1 MRLLFLQLPRLDPDI
16 TSPGENLMPA
26 AACLR
31 ASLDRSPEFQYWDV
45 IETPVEQDIAGD
57 TAFIDCIDKLNPDVV
72 AATCYLWN
80 IERTLHLLAQLKKR
94 LPKIRTA
101 IGGPDVAS
109 DHPLLPPKK
118 NAVAVD
124 VFVVGEGETVF
135 PEILAFFR
143 AGTSPDFH
151 GVTWRT
157 NDGRHVEGTQKRAS
171 RPLRDLLPDAAHP
184 INKPD
189 AFGMAY
195 LETSRGC
202 PMHCAFCCY
211 NIRRTTISCLPSED
225 VATRIRI
232 LRERGAKEIRLL
244 DPTFNAHPRFDDVL
258 DVMIRENQDRK
269 LSFFVEIRADTLTD
283 DQARRLALAG
293 IAEAEVGIQST
304 DPEVLKLVHRPLSPV
319 KILNGIDALL
329 RHGIRPTL
337 DFMYALPAQGKD
349 DIEKSLAW
357 LERFDNKIHPQ
368 YLPTLLLPGTELR
381 DRAKELGLR
390 AQRLPPYRVLS
401 TDKLSTRE
409 LADVESW
416 ANETLGGFDSPTQR
430 FVGVRL
436 PDLFTKRTKIGLQGI
451 ASPQN
456 SGIRSQ
462 NPELDPNKILM
473 GSLPTMVPTPST
485 AHKLLAETAANR
497 QAVFI
502 NAENF
507 FDCRE
512 QISALIRRCVRAEPH
527 ILWQFV
533 LELKEEEPL
542 DLLDLLIADF
552 RRHPGHWLDR
562 LVSPLGRN
570 KFCARR
576 LFLKLPRSNSF
587 APLWIREAEAIL
599 ASHFH

>member
-1 MRLLFLQLPRLDPDI
+1 
-16 TSPGENLMPA
+16 MPA

-31 ASLDRSPEFQYWDV
+31 ASLERSPEFQYWNI
-45 IETPVEQDIAGD
+45 IETPDKQDTAGD
-57 TAFIDCIDKLNPDVV
+57 TTFIDCITRLNPNVV

-80 IERTLHLLAQLKKR
+80 IERTLHLLSRLKKC
-94 LPKIRTA
+94 LPTIKTV

-109 DHPLLPPKK
+109 NHPLLPPEKSISP
-118 NAVAVD
+118 VD

-135 PEILAFFR
+135 SEILAFFR
-143 AGTSPDFH
+143 TGTPPDFH
-151 GVTWRT
+151 GVTWRAA
-157 NDGRHVEGTQKRAS
+157 DGRHVEGSQKRTS
-171 RPLRDLLPDAAHP
+171 RPLRELLPDANHP

-202 PMHCAFCCY
+202 PMHCSFCCY

-232 LRERGAKEIRLL
+232 LRERGATEIRLL

-357 LERFDNKIHPQ
+357 LARFDNKIHPQ
-368 YLPTLLLPGTELR
+368 FLPTLLLPGTELR

-416 ANETLGGFDSPTQR
+416 ASETLGGFDSPTER

-436 PDLFTKRTKIGLQGI
+436 PDLFTKRTKVSLQGI
-451 ASPQN
+451 ASLQN

-462 NPELDPNKILM
+462 NPELNPKDLHRS
-473 GSLPTMVPTPST
+473 SLSIGVSSRTKTDKV
-485 AHKLLAETAANR
+485 LAKTAANR
-497 QAVFI
+497 QAVLI

-507 FDCRE
+507 FDCHE
-512 QISALIRRCVRAEPH
+512 QISDLIRRCVRAEPH

-576 LFLKLPRSNSF
+576 LFLKLPRGKPF
-587 APLWIREAEAIL
+587 DPLWIREAEAIL